1 MTSLVETCRISPPQ
15 GEVPPEVSF
24 PATYFDI
31 VWIAYHPI
39 RRLIFFDYTE
49 SKSSFF
55 ETHLPNLKR
64 SLSLTLKHFTPLAGN
79 IIHPLNTTEK
89 PRFRYV
95 EGDSVSLTVSESSN
109 DFDSLVSY
117 GARDADQFYDY
128 VPQMPPLK
136 DEPEHKLVPILAL
149 QVTLFPGKGICIGFT
164 NHHSIGDASSIVSF
178 IKTWASICKFDGSDE
193 ELMSQDYRKHKPCF
207 DRKLIKDPLGIDAI
221 FWNKMRQ
228 IPIQSSTFPLPT
240 ERVRATFILDESDI
254 RKLKDLVLSKRP
266 SAFHLS
272 SFVIAS
278 SYVWVNLVKSGVVI
292 GEEVD
297 ANVDEY
303 FIFAADARARTDPP
317 VPTNYFGNCLC
328 GGMVKVAHG
337 ELVGNEGVAAAAEAT
352 AGVIRNKVNNKAE
365 ALKGAENW
373 LSDFEN
379 LGEIR
384 TLGVSGSPK
393 FDLYRVDYG
402 LGKARKVEVVSLDG
416 EKYSMSLCKWRD
428 SETGLEVG
436 LSLPKP
442 RMEAFAALFQ
452 NGLRLISPT

>member
-1 MTSLVETCRISPPQ
+1 MTSLVETCRISPPH
-15 GEVPPEVSF
+15 GEVPPEISL

-31 VWIAYHPI
+31 VWISFHPI

-79 IIHPLNTTEK
+79 IIYPLNTTEK

-95 EGDSVSLTVSESSN
+95 EGDSVSLTVSESTN

-128 VPQMPPLK
+128 VPQMPPIK
-136 DEPEHKLVPILAL
+136 DEPEYKLVPILAL
-149 QVTLFPGKGICIGFT
+149 QVTLFPGSGICIGFA

-178 IKTWASICKFDGSDE
+178 IKTWASICKLDGSDE
-193 ELMSQDYRKHKPCF
+193 ELMSQDYRKRMPCF

-221 FWNKMRQ
+221 FWKKMRQ
-228 IPIQSSTFPLPT
+228 FPIQSSTFPLPT
-240 ERVRATFILDESDI
+240 KMTRATYIINESDI
-254 RKLKDLVLSKRP
+254 KNLKGLVSSKRP
-266 SAFHLS
+266 SLVHLS
-272 SFVIAS
+272 SFVVAS
-278 SYVWVNLVKSGVVI
+278 AYVWVNLIKSGDAI

-303 FIFAADARARTDPP
+303 FIFPADARARTDPP
-317 VPTNYFGNCLC
+317 VPANYFGNCLC
-328 GGMVKVAHG
+328 AGIVKVAHG
-337 ELVGNEGVAAAAEAT
+337 ELVGNEGVVAAAEAT
-352 AGVIRNKVNNKAE
+352 AEVIRNKVNNKEE
-365 ALKGAENW
+365 ALKGTENW

-379 LGEIR
+379 LGKIR
-384 TLGVSGSPK
+384 TLAVSGSPK

-428 SETGLEVG
+428 SESGLEVG
-436 LSLPKP
+436 LSLAKP

-452 NGLRLISPT
+452 DGLRSIP